1 MEQPSGVAVVLLPDR
16 ARHWAGSV
24 GVLGSD
30 AVVVA
35 VSVLVSVVSVAAGE
49 LSVGCEAVVV
59 AAGRP
64 AWVVTAA
71 PPVSDGAAPSTA
83 SCVPSPLPSLDE
95 LPAPTAAP
103 VTTLP
108 SRPAPSPGF
117 ATA

>member
-1 MEQPSGVAVVLLPDR
+1 
-16 ARHWAGSV
+16 
-24 GVLGSD
+24 VLGSD
-30 AVVVA
+30 ADADVDVVV

-49 LSVGCEAVVV
+49 LSVGWEAVGV

-71 PPVSDGAAPSTA
+71 PPVSDGTASSTV
-83 SCVPSPLPSLDE
+83 SCVPSLLPSLVE

-103 VTTLP
+103 VSTLP
-108 SRPAPSPGF
+108 SRPAPSPAF